1 MNRLRF
7 LHIGRFRHSARRRL
21 LCIPALT
28 ALGRPARRKY
38 AILLMVALLFA
49 QYVLIVHQIDHQ
61 SQATDAV
68 CDMCLTAQHLG
79 NTPISKGIP
88 PVIVHGQ
95 GGIAFSPV
103 VSVLSSRIITGFSA
117 RAPPPFL
124 HV

>member
-7 LHIGRFRHSARRRL
+7 LPINRL
-21 LCIPALT
+21 R
-28 ALGRPARRKY
+28 RPARRQY
-38 AILLMVALLFA
+38 TILLMVALLFA
-49 QYVLIVHQIDHQ
+49 QYVLIAHQIDHQ

-88 PVIVHGQ
+88 PAIVHGQ
-95 GGIAFSPV
+95 DGIGFSPV
-103 VSVLSSRIITGFSA
+103 VSLLSSRIITGFSA
-117 RAPPPFL
+117 RAPPLFL